1 MEMYW
6 LKVSGILIWA
16 CYSLC
21 PYKEM
26 SQEAMNDSDVA
37 INSHVDFTPYMVLR
51 GICGPIILGGNS
63 GATYRTFGHH

>member
-1 MEMYW
+1 MMESYW

-21 PYKEM
+21 PYKVM

-37 INSHVDFTPYMVLR
+37 INSYLDFTPYMVLR
-51 GICGPIILGGNS
+51 GIYGLVI
-63 GATYRTFGHH
+63 

>member
-26 SQEAMNDSDVA
+26 SQEAMNVYIVSNVA
-37 INSHVDFTPYMVLR
+37 INSYVDFTPYMVLR
-51 GICGPIILGGNS
+51 GIYGPII
-63 GATYRTFGHH
+63 